1 MTHGAGCLCGA
12 VRVVITAE
20 PLAARQCWCRLCQY
34 LGGGG
39 STVNVCFPSEAVGVT
54 GEVRWYLSVA
64 DSGTAMRRGF
74 CPICGTPLFSI
85 AEPRPHLT
93 FIRAGALDDP
103 SLLAPQAAIW
113 VSQAPGWASIDPTI
127 PRHDAQVP
135 PVA

>member
-12 VRVVITAE
+12 VRVSIDAE

-39 STVNVCFPSEAVGVT
+39 ATVNVGFPSKAVGVV
-54 GEVRWYLSVA
+54 GEMRWFASVA

-85 AEPRPHLT
+85 AESRPQLI
-93 FIRAGALDDP
+93 FIRAGALDHP
-103 SLLAPQAAIW
+103 GLLAPQASIW
-113 VSQAPGWASIDPTI
+113 VSQAPGWACIDPTI
-127 PRHDAQVP
+127 PRHDAQLP